1 MQPKVAFYCMSS
13 QIYFL
18 GAVGMINS
26 LRLVGHTEPVF
37 LLDCGL
43 TDEQREALAGQV
55 TVVPAPSS
63 ADPEPFLLKAV
74 APLEHPAD
82 VMVLIDADM
91 VVCRPLT
98 PLIEQAAEGR
108 VVAFKDNIDRFVP
121 EWGELLDL
129 GTPRRQPYV
138 SSGLVFLGGSLGHG
152 VLRLMDD
159 RRSRV
164 AYDRSHFA
172 ENVPDYPFMYLDQ
185 DILNAVLA
193 TRVEPDRMVILDTR
207 LAPIPPF
214 RRLRVLDER
223 KLRCAHADGTEPYV
237 LHQFVRK
244 PWLEPMY
251 HSPYSRLLA
260 RLLLGSDVAIRV
272 PESEVPLRMRS
283 GPLARLERRRVDL
296 TDLVRWYV
304 RDVIP
309 EWLQSRIKAVRRGRA
324 ARER

>member
-1 MQPKVAFYCMSS
+1 VQPKAAFYCMSS
-13 QIYFL
+13 RLYFL

-26 LRLVGHTEPVF
+26 LRLVGHTEPLF

-43 TDEQREALAGQV
+43 TDEQREMLGAHV
-55 TVVPAPSS
+55 TLVPAPSS

-98 PLIEQAAEGR
+98 PLIEQAAEER

-121 EWGELLDL
+121 AWGDLLGL
-129 GTPRRQPYV
+129 GATRRQPYV
-138 SSGLVFLGGSLGHG
+138 SSGLVFLGGAVGHE
-152 VLRLMDD
+152 VLRLMNAS
-159 RRSRV
+159 RSRV
-164 AYDRSHFA
+164 DYDRSHFA

-193 TRVEPDRMVILDTR
+193 TRVEPDRTVILDTN

-214 RRLRVLDER
+214 RRLQVLDER
-223 KLRCAHADGTEPYV
+223 ALRCAHADGTEPYV

-244 PWLEPMY
+244 PWVEPMY

-260 RLLLGSDVAIRV
+260 RLLLGPDIAIRV
-272 PESEVPLRMRS
+272 PEEEVPLRMRN
-283 GPLARLERRRVDL
+283 GPLARLERRRVDA

-309 EWLQSRIKAVRRGRA
+309 EWLGRRVGALRRRRA
-324 ARER
+324 ARGR

>member
-1 MQPKVAFYCMSS
+1 MQPKAAFYCMSS
-13 QIYFL
+13 RLYFL
-18 GAVGMINS
+18 GVVGMINS
-26 LRLVGHTEPVF
+26 LRIVGHTEPVF

-43 TDEQREALAGQV
+43 TDEQREILGGHV
-55 TVVPAPSS
+55 TLVPAPSS

-98 PLIEQAAEGR
+98 PLIEQAAEQR
-108 VVAFKDNIDRFVP
+108 VVAFKDNIDRFVSA
-121 EWGELLDL
+121 WGDLLGL
-129 GTPRRQPYV
+129 GATRRQPYV
-138 SSGLVFLGGSLGHG
+138 SSGLVFLGGTVGHQ
-152 VLRLMDD
+152 VLRLMD
-159 RRSRV
+159 RSRSRV
-164 AYDRSHFA
+164 DYERSHFA

-193 TRVEPDRMVILDTR
+193 TCVEPDRTVILDKR

-214 RRLRVLDER
+214 RRLQVIDER
-223 KLRCAHADGTEPYV
+223 TLRCAHADGTEPYV

-244 PWLEPMY
+244 PWVEPMY

-260 RLLLGSDVAIRV
+260 RLLLGPDIAIRV
-272 PESEVPLRMRS
+272 PEEEVPLRMRS
-283 GPLARLERRRVDL
+283 GPLARLERRRVDA
-296 TDLVRWYV
+296 TDLARWYV

-309 EWLQSRIKAVRRGRA
+309 EWLGGRIGARRRRRA
-324 ARER
+324 ARGR